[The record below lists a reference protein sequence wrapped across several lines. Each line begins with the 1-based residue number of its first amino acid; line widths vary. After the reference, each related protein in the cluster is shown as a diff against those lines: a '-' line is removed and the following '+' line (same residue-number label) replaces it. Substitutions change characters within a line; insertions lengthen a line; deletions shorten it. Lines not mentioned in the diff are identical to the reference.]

1 MASKKRRSGA
11 DIRQPILIVYVG
23 ICVMAVVF
31 TVAIAFGESNNTGQ
45 ISQATS
51 MSTRTLSPYILTQ
64 RAEGSVNQDE
74 NPGQKENFVIS
85 TVPGVNATASP
96 EH

>member
-11 DIRQPILIVYVG
+11 DIRKPILIAYVG
-23 ICVMAVVF
+23 ICVIAVIL
-31 TVAIAFGESNNTGQ
+31 TVAIAFNESTNTGQ
-45 ISQATS
+45 ISQATPK
-51 MSTRTLSPYILTQ
+51 STRTLAPYIQTQ

-74 NPGQKENFVIS
+74 NPGQKENSVVS
-85 TVPGVNATASP
+85 TVPGINATATP

>member
-23 ICVMAVVF
+23 ICVIAVVF
-31 TVAIAFGESNNTGQ
+31 TVVIAFSESNNTGQ
-45 ISQATS
+45 ISQSTP
-51 MSTRTLSPYILTQ
+51 TRTLAPYILTQ

-74 NPGQKENFVIS
+74 NPGQKENSETS
-85 TVPGVNATASP
+85 TVPGVNAKATP